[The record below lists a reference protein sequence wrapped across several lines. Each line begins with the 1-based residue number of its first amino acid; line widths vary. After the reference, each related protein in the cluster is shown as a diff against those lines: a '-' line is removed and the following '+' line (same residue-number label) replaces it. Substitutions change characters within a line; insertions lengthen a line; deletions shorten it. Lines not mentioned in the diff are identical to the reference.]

1 MQYYREVGYYGYRIM
16 RGCPLGGNPLP
27 YNLIRAST
35 GWVFFLN
42 SSWR

>member
-16 RGCPLGGNPLP
+16 RGCPLGNPLP